1 MIPPVFTEPGD
12 PTRLSVRVSE
22 YKGDRYV
29 LCSDGCQWIFE
40 HEPERYSKAV
50 GLDRVLTGKD
60 VAEIRAHMRLSGKL
74 GGVLEEC

>member
-1 MIPPVFTEPGD
+1 VPES
-12 PTRLSVRVSE
+12 PTIRCSEWNGEVRWF
-22 YKGDRYV
+22 
-29 LCSDGCQWIFE
+29 CSDGCQWIFD

-60 VAEIRAHMRLSGKL
+60 VPEIRAHMRLSGKL